1 MSLVSDFEADNEL
14 ATKEK
19 IEKERLLNETKLFEE
34 NKQLK
39 KLLQKCR
46 DVFNKMNIISPRH
59 NGKSSEH
66 LMLINLL
73 IEINNILDIKED
85 NV

>member
-1 MSLVSDFEADNEL
+1 MSLVSDFEVNNEL
-14 ATKEK
+14 DTREK

-39 KLLQKCR
+39 ELLQKCR
-46 DVFNKMNIISPRH
+46 DVFNKIHIISPRH

-73 IEINNILDIKED
+73 VEINNILDIKED
-85 NV
+85 K